1 MPFSNATFDFRCPAQ
16 CASVVL
22 QNPRTVGVEQVD
34 FVPLIVGGGDSD
46 GTYRGD
52 SFVCAAAL
60 QAYVQSN
67 LALPRFVLS
76 ISTSPAVS

>member
-1 MPFSNATFDFRCPAQ
+1 M
-16 CASVVL
+16 
-22 QNPRTVGVEQVD
+22 EQVD
-34 FVPLIVGGGDSD
+34 FVPLIVGGGDTD

-67 LALPRFVLS
+67 LAPPRVALN
-76 ISTSPAVS
+76 ISTLLVVLLATPEVAALPSSSLATSQITYRSLRMA